1 MMKKG
6 LLIVVVCCF
15 VSLVSNGQAIV
26 HDPVTFAEALKQ
38 TFEMAK
44 NTDAILKLE
53 RAQKRVEQMQQ
64 AVGWVKKLQSFQ
76 RIAMLVETTT
86 CTLKDFNFHYQW
98 LLDERLLTTS
108 NSCWFQNSFNMN
120 DATLNSAVDGLN
132 LAIESNSNVNPS
144 DRAILLDKAIENFKS
159 ANLQLGQLN
168 EAMQNLLWLNSSLK
182 RMEYT
187 SDMEM
192 SSMFYRGYMRSNRVK
207 RGN

>member
-1 MMKKG
+1 MKKG
-6 LLIVVVCCF
+6 LLIIVVCCCVNF
-15 VSLVSNGQAIV
+15 LCYGQALV
-26 HDPVTFAEALKQ
+26 HDPASFAEALKQ

-64 AVGWVKKLQSFQ
+64 AVGWVRKLQSFQ
-76 RIAMLVETTT
+76 KIATLVETTT

-98 LLDERLLTTS
+98 LIDENLLTAS
-108 NSCWFQNSFNMN
+108 NSCWFQNSFRLN
-120 DATLNSAVDGLN
+120 DATLNSAVDVLN
-132 LAIESNSNVNPS
+132 LAIESNSNVAPA
-144 DRAILLDKAIENFKS
+144 DRANLLDKAIENFKA
-159 ANLQLGQLN
+159 ANLELGELN

-187 SDMEM
+187 SDMEV
-192 SSMFYRGYMRSNRVK
+192 SGMFYRAYMRNNNIK